1 MRFIIFFIP
10 ILLLFS
16 CEEEEDFSE
25 PFYLDENG
33 VTIKAK
39 DWVKPGTTGEINGVT
54 YIAVDDSLLWE
65 YVGNYLEGYRTKDYT
80 LEYPEIK
87 EARQLVTTL
96 VTNMGSLTNSQY
108 KSINWDVDF
117 SSIGSWDVSN
127 VTDMSAFFN
136 TCNCFNP
143 QYVSQIPDLT
153 HWDVSSVTN
162 MSRMFTHIY
171 GGNMFNQDISGWDVS
186 NVTDMS
192 GMFAGNNKFNQ
203 DLSNWDVSK
212 VTNCDGFE
220 PFWGTHW
227 TLPKPNFTIDCN

>member
-1 MRFIIFFIP
+1 MCIR
-10 ILLLFS
+10 
-16 CEEEEDFSE
+16 DR
-25 PFYLDENG
+25 
-33 VTIKAK
+33 
-39 DWVKPGTTGEINGVT
+39 
-54 YIAVDDSLLWE
+54 
-65 YVGNYLEGYRTKDYT
+65 NYLEGYRTKDYT

-127 VTDMSAFFN
+127 VTDMSSFFN

-162 MSRMFTHIY
+162 MSGMFTHIY
-171 GGNMFNQDISGWDVS
+171 GGNMFDQDISGWDVS
-186 NVTDMS
+186 NVTNMS
-192 GMFAGNNKFNQ
+192 NMFAGNNKFNQ
-203 DLSNWDVSK
+203 DLSGWDVSK
-212 VTNCDGFE
+212 VTNCDGFG
-220 PFWGTHW
+220 PYCCLLYTS
-227 TLPKPNFTIDCN
+227 PSPRDS